1 MATGTSTT
9 TYEQLRVRDNVFVS
23 TSVGNGSESILMSTT
38 SNDGGKR
45 PTEKE
50 HCQEIIFEGVDK
62 LMGRRYIRKF

>member
-1 MATGTSTT
+1 MATGTST

-45 PTEKE
+45 PTENE
-50 HCQEIIFEGVDK
+50 HRQKIIFEVVDK

>member
-45 PTEKE
+45 PTENE
-50 HCQEIIFEGVDK
+50 HRQEIIFEVVDK